1 MRGRRPE
8 PIPGVEPGRWRVM
21 RVRGLSESERA
32 WWYVY
37 RERSHG
43 MVSFPTWREAMD
55 YADRMART
63 REVVLPRVA
72 PQGEV
77 SVSATWYCDQGAIHY
92 INSSGQAVQ
101 GTPADLTPLAL
112 ALLALAEQEENACH

>member
-21 RVRGLSESERA
+21 RVRGLAESERA

-43 MVSFPTWREAMD
+43 MVSFPTWREALA

-92 INSSGQAVQ
+92 INSAGQVVQ
-101 GTPADLTPLAL
+101 GAPADVKPLAL
-112 ALLALAEQEENACH
+112 VLLALAEQEEHE

>member
-8 PIPGVEPGRWRVM
+8 TVPGVEPGRWRVVRS
-21 RVRGLSESERA
+21 RVSRHGPS
-32 WWYVY
+32 WYVD
-37 RERSHG
+37 RQGCHG
-43 MVSFPTWREAMD
+43 IIWFATWREAQA

-63 REVVLPRVA
+63 REYVLPRVA

-92 INSSGQAVQ
+92 INSAGQVVQ
-101 GTPADLTPLAL
+101 GAPADVKPLAL
-112 ALLALAEQEENACH
+112 VLLALAEQEKHA

>member
-8 PIPGVEPGRWRVM
+8 PIPGVESGRWRVK
-21 RVRGLSESERA
+21 RARGLPESERT
-32 WWYVY
+32 WWYV
-37 RERSHG
+37 ERRGCHG
-43 MVSFPTWREAMD
+43 IVSFPTWREAQD

-63 REVVLPRVA
+63 REYVLPRVA

-92 INSSGQAVQ
+92 INSAGQVVQ
-101 GTPADLTPLAL
+101 GAPADVKPLAL
-112 ALLALAEQEENACH
+112 VLLALAEQEEHE

>member
-1 MRGRRPE
+1 MIGRRPE

-63 REVVLPRVA
+63 REVVLPRNHDLKK
-72 PQGEV
+72 
-77 SVSATWYCDQGAIHY
+77 SVHKDINGDLYANYSSANYWAQDNWNKG
-92 INSSGQAVQ
+92 
-101 GTPADLTPLAL
+101 PKPLAL
-112 ALLALAEQEENACH
+112 ALLALAEQEEHE

>member
-1 MRGRRPE
+1 MSRWKVVKSETGE
-8 PIPGVEPGRWRVM
+8 WVTMSPGNRFQ
-21 RVRGLSESERA
+21 A
-32 WWYVY
+32 DFDT
-37 RERSHG
+37 HA
-43 MVSFPTWREAMD
+43 EALD

-92 INSSGQAVQ
+92 INSAGQVVQ
-101 GTPADLTPLAL
+101 GTPAELRPLAL
-112 ALLALAEQEENACH
+112 ALLALAEQEEHE